1 MSRGNV
7 GASLLALDA
16 GVRKTGW
23 AILGSGRQVSTGMI
37 GMKGRRGIDAPARL
51 AHMVAKLDQLADEWR
66 PAAVAHSRPSGIH
79 WPVPALELLETAL
92 FDWGLR
98 RGLQVYAYTT
108 QEVRNAATGH
118 PNSSKDELAYAVMVG
133 LGLIGAEKNAQEWEA
148 IAVGRYHMAK
158 QRANR
163 LSAPVPANLPESP
176 YGKNHEPL

>member
-1 MSRGNV
+1 MRQ
-7 GASLLALDA
+7 ASKKATLLALDA

-23 AILGSGRQVSTGMI
+23 AILGSGRQVNTGMI

-51 AHMVAKLDQLADEWR
+51 AHLVANLDLLADEWC

-92 FDWGLR
+92 FDWCRR
-98 RGLQVYAYTT
+98 RGLPVYAYTT

-118 PNSSKDELAYAVMVG
+118 PNSSKDELAYAAMVG

-163 LSAPVPANLPESP
+163 LAVPLPVPES
-176 YGKNHEPL
+176 

>member
-7 GASLLALDA
+7 SSALLALDA

-23 AILGSGRQVSTGMI
+23 AILGSGRQVNTGMI

-51 AHMVAKLDQLADEWR
+51 THLVANLDHLADEWR

-92 FDWGLR
+92 FDWCLR
-98 RGLQVYAYTT
+98 RDLPIYAYTT

-118 PNSSKDELAYAVMVG
+118 TNSSKDELAYAVMVG

-148 IAVGRYHMAK
+148 IAVGCYHMAK

-163 LSAPVPANLPESP
+163 QPAPVPDPVPDP
-176 YGKNHEPL
+176 YD